1 MPRSKIKVRRKRHRW
16 AMKARRRKET
26 KKLAARAKPASS

>member
-16 AMKARRRKET
+16 AMKANRQKAAR
-26 KKLAARAKPASS
+26 KLAAKAKPAS